1 MMAPLQTNPRPNA
14 NGVPIRGV
22 SDTMGNARTSIT
34 MDIYAHVLPSQ
45 ERLAADQMDA
55 AFGKLG

>member
-1 MMAPLQTNPRPNA
+1 M
-14 NGVPIRGV
+14 PIRGV
-22 SDTMGNARTSIT
+22 ADTMVHSRTSIT

-55 AFGKLG
+55 AFGKLA